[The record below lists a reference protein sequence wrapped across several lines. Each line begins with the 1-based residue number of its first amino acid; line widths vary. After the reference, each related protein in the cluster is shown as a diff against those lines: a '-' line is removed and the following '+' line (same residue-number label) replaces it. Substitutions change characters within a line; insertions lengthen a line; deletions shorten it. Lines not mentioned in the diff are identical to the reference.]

1 MHNALPPTHTH
12 THTYTHSR
20 VCVCVC
26 VFSWHPHTHT
36 HTTLWSFY
44 LNNTN
49 THTFH
54 LQIWEDG
61 WVVRGGLPKR
71 WAPGQR
77 ERGTKQPPC
86 WLPGDPIIQ
95 REGGQGHTHMHINM
109 RTHTHTH
116 NTYSL
121 THTHTNPAGLKWAQH
136 FDIDLFF
143 LSLPHPPNFSSLT
156 PHPLLDS
163 PSAHHRASAEEE
175 EEEEEEGREGKGGG
189 IFGKMERKRGGR
201 KGGGGTITWQLT
213 MECLALIPSVLA
225 CTQISSCQNQYES

>member
-1 MHNALPPTHTH
+1 MSPRT
-12 THTYTHSR
+12 
-20 VCVCVC
+20 
-26 VFSWHPHTHT
+26 
-36 HTTLWSFY
+36 
-44 LNNTN
+44 
-49 THTFH
+49 
-54 LQIWEDG
+54 E
-61 WVVRGGLPKR
+61 
-71 WAPGQR
+71 
-77 ERGTKQPPC
+77 
-86 WLPGDPIIQ
+86 
-95 REGGQGHTHMHINM
+95 REGDQTAPMLTPWGPYYTTGGRAGTHTHMHINM

-201 KGGGGTITWQLT
+201 KGGGGTIT
-213 MECLALIPSVLA
+213 
-225 CTQISSCQNQYES
+225 